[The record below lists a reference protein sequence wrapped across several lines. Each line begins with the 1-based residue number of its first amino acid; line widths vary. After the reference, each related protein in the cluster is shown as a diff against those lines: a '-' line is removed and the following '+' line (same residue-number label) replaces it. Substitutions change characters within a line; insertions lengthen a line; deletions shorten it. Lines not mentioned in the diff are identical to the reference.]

1 MSNIINLSDDVYHL
15 YSQLKDALS
24 VQLKQLEWDDFQIT
38 DDHVMASLLN
48 DYLRD
53 IDENNVDE
61 TDIQED

>member
-1 MSNIINLSDDVYHL
+1 MSNIISLSDDVYHL

-24 VQLKQLEWDDFQIT
+24 IQLKQLEWDDFQIT

-61 TDIQED
+61 NDIQED